1 VKKLITKIMKDRKVE
16 FRCELCGK
24 SVQVKLERSKD
35 VVCSC
40 GYIQNLND
48 IMNFDN
54 KRNKV
59 SHLC

>member
-1 VKKLITKIMKDRKVE
+1 MKDRKVE